1 MDAGNADFTFSGQSG
16 SNEVYTGRDVNM
28 MAARGKSLKKV
39 KKASKG
45 AETSI
50 GMF

>member
-1 MDAGNADFTFSGQSG
+1 MDAGNADFTFSGKSG
-16 SNEVYTGRDVNM
+16 SEEVYTGRDVNM

-45 AETSI
+45 GETGI